1 MERRS
6 SSYNSNIDDAE
17 APVTSSIVNTRRE
30 ETADLG
36 NKGKNRDG
44 SVPTSNE
51 RSDSEIVTMK
61 LRNGCSRL
69 GTWNVRIL
77 QQAGKLDNCT
87 QEMTSHKMDI
97 LGLAEVRWT
106 ESGHVCKGVH
116 TMYFSGGDQHKH
128 GVAVATAEAED
139 KQNQFKDTGQCQI
152 E

>member
-36 NKGKNRDG
+36 NKEKSPDG
-44 SVPTSNE
+44 SVPNSNK
-51 RSDSEIVTMK
+51 RTDSEIVSMK
-61 LRNGCSRL
+61 LRNGCLRI
-69 GTWNVRIL
+69 GTWNVRTL
-77 QQAGKLDNCT
+77 HQAGKLDNCT

-106 ESGHVCKGVH
+106 E
-116 TMYFSGGDQHKH
+116 
-128 GVAVATAEAED
+128 
-139 KQNQFKDTGQCQI
+139 
-152 E
+152 